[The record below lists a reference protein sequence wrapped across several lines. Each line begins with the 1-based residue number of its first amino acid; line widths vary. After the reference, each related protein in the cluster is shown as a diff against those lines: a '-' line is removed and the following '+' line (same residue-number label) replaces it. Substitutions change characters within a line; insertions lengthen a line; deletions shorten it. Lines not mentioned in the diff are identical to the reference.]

1 MTMNQKIVSMH
12 AAYKS
17 GKERIDG
24 FLARPVA
31 NRPMPALV
39 LLRCYRGVDDAHK
52 FIGRK
57 AVQ

>member
-1 MTMNQKIVSMH
+1 MH